1 MAHLVTG
8 EAVLLE
14 LRLARLPSRALA
26 LTLDILLQGAAL
38 FGVLMLVG
46 FLSTS
51 ADNAL
56 VSAVAL
62 VSSVA
67 VLVGYPVAMETLTR
81 GRTLGKM
88 ALGLRVVRD
97 DGGPIRFR
105 HALVRGL
112 AGFFLDFYV
121 LGFFGAVAVI
131 SSLVSSQGKRLGDV
145 FAGTVV
151 VRERVPVQGG
161 PVATMPPML
170 AGWAQ
175 SLELSRMPSDLLLA
189 ARQFLSRARDL
200 APDVRQTMAA
210 RLATDIA
217 GHVSPPAPP
226 GTPAEAYLA
235 AVLAENR
242 QRELGRLAQR
252 GAATGWPGQGYAAQP
267 AASPYPPAAVPWP
280 GPSPAPAPP
289 AYPPPRPPSSSEPDR
304 PGGGGF
310 AAPG

>member
-1 MAHLVTG
+1 VAHLVTG

-26 LTLDILLQGAAL
+26 LTLDVLLQGAAL

-51 ADNAL
+51 ADSAL
-56 VSAVAL
+56 VAAVAL
-62 VSSVA
+62 VASVA

-112 AGFFLDFYV
+112 AGFFLDFYIS
-121 LGFFGAVAVI
+121 FGAVAVI

-252 GAATGWPGQGYAAQP
+252 GAATGWPGQGYAGQP

-280 GPSPAPAPP
+280 GPSTAPVPPAHSAPP
-289 AYPPPRPPSSSEPDR
+289 PPSPSDADR
-304 PGGGGF
+304 PGGGF
-310 AAPG
+310 VAPG